1 MRSVLAI
8 VIGSNDMTVAT
19 FDSAASSAVSI
30 IDRTVVGTDVHIGD
44 DARVVEPAR
53 RVGDPVPIFLPDG
66 RSATGATL
74 VARSIAELAA
84 RRAHDAVVVV
94 HPATWTRQAVSTLDA
109 ELGACGVSA
118 QLVDRPTVAD
128 RWLRS
133 VGAIPPGAQ
142 AVVVE
147 AGADETV
154 VSCSRSEAGR
164 TGVVTEP
171 GADPFGA
178 VSTDRVLLAHV
189 VKQVRASHPSF
200 DPADPAN
207 WNELHDVARRVSAA
221 RRRLDGSPAVEID
234 VHLGGVRRTLRV
246 LRSELEELIVADV
259 LRMASRVGGTLSQF
273 RTPVD
278 AVTVHGAAA
287 SIPLVA
293 ETLSARIRRPVVL
306 ADTPEAVVIKGAVLW
321 GVGPVESEA
330 PTVPT
335 VVAPASHSA
344 LGKPHS
350 RWARSRVWAFSGTT
364 AVVLVLGGFFAAH
377 TVGGPQDPGSGASV
391 PSAQMV
397 SVGPSGR

>member
-8 VIGSNDMTVAT
+8 VIGSNDMTLAT
-19 FDSAASSAVSI
+19 FDSPPSSVVSI

-44 DARVVEPAR
+44 DAQVFEPAR
-53 RVGDPVPIFLPDG
+53 RVGDSVPIFLPDG
-66 RSATGATL
+66 RSITGATL
-74 VARSIAELAA
+74 IARSIAERAA
-84 RRAHDAVVVV
+84 RRAHDAIIVV
-94 HPATWTRQAVSTLDA
+94 HPATWTRHALSALDA
-109 ELGACGVSA
+109 ELRTYGVSA

-133 VGAIPPGAQ
+133 VGTIPPGAQ

-171 GADPFGA
+171 GSDPFGA

-189 VKQVRASHPSF
+189 VKQVRASDQSF
-200 DPADPAN
+200 EPADPAN
-207 WNELHDVARRVSAA
+207 WNDLHDLARRVSAV

-234 VHLGGVRRTLRV
+234 VHLGGVRRTLQV
-246 LRSELEELIVADV
+246 GRSELEELIAADV
-259 LRMASRVGGTLSQF
+259 VRMASRVGGTLSQF

-287 SIPLVA
+287 SIPLVT

-306 ADTPEAVVIKGAVLW
+306 ADAPDAVVVKGAVLW
-321 GVGPVESEA
+321 GVGSVESEA
-330 PTVPT
+330 PTVPRAL
-335 VVAPASHSA
+335 APASH
-344 LGKPHS
+344 GRFDKPHS
-350 RWARSRVWAFSGTT
+350 LWKRGRMWAFSG
-364 AVVLVLGGFFAAH
+364 A
-377 TVGGPQDPGSGASV
+377 
-391 PSAQMV
+391 
-397 SVGPSGR
+397 SGR